1 MNRQFK
7 QVIILVVAILAVIT
21 APVCALGEN
30 AARKIAVISFGLSGE
45 QAVFRSEATG
55 SERCRQAI
63 WW

>member
-1 MNRQFK
+1 
-7 QVIILVVAILAVIT
+7 VIT